1 MLLGPAGV
9 GLIGLF
15 QSLMATGSAISAL
28 GFGTVGT
35 RQIAEAVGDDDPP
48 ALEAARRS
56 LFWGTL
62 GLALIGATVFWLLR
76 DVLAEKL
83 LGDPEFTGEVGW
95 LAIGRC
101 LDCRCRIA
109 GSIAEWLPP
118 HRRHRPG
125 PNFVGCDLRG
135 AGNHGIVEV
144 GRRGHFG
151 LHHLRSLGCL
161 PRGPLVRVT
170 RTQGIS
176 PTDSL
181 AAISRPVE
189 DPNAARRRFHG
200 SGSDGVYWE
209 LGRAHY
215 RTAELGTEALG
226 HFQAAWMISMTYI
239 GFVLQAMGTDY
250 YPRLT
255 AVIRDHVTA
264 NRLVNEQSE
273 VALLLAGPVFV
284 IMLGLAPW
292 IIELLYSD
300 QFAEAVSVLRW
311 QVLGDI
317 LKVASWPMGFII
329 LAAGDGRTFMLTESL
344 SIAVFVGLTWIGLP
358 LIGIDA
364 VGIAFVGMY
373 ALLLPLVFVLA
384 RHRTGFAWERSVH
397 VQFLSRN
404 RNRDRR
410 VLGGTVVEV
419 AWRRIGN
426 HWRHWP
432 RAAWAGPLAAIW
444 QTLVGRL
451 DDSLERAAA

>member
-1 MLLGPAGV
+1 
-9 GLIGLF
+9 
-15 QSLMATGSAISAL
+15 
-28 GFGTVGT
+28 
-35 RQIAEAVGDDDPP
+35 
-48 ALEAARRS
+48 
-56 LFWGTL
+56 
-62 GLALIGATVFWLLR
+62 
-76 DVLAEKL
+76 
-83 LGDPEFTGEVGW
+83 
-95 LAIGRC
+95 
-101 LDCRCRIA
+101 
-109 GSIAEWLPP
+109 
-118 HRRHRPG
+118 
-125 PNFVGCDLRG
+125 
-135 AGNHGIVEV
+135 
-144 GRRGHFG
+144 
-151 LHHLRSLGCL
+151 
-161 PRGPLVRVT
+161 
-170 RTQGIS
+170 
-176 PTDSL
+176 
-181 AAISRPVE
+181 
-189 DPNAARRRFHG
+189 
-200 SGSDGVYWE
+200 
-209 LGRAHY
+209 
-215 RTAELGTEALG
+215 
-226 HFQAAWMISMTYI
+226 MTYI

-384 RHRTGFAWERSVH
+384 RHRTGSAWERSVH
-397 VQFLSRN
+397 VQFLLVIGTAIVGSWWHCGRSGLAP
-404 RNRDRR
+404 DWES
-410 VLGGTVVEV
+410 LAALASGCGGWP
-419 AWRRIGN
+419 AW
-426 HWRHWP
+426 
-432 RAAWAGPLAAIW
+432 AIW